1 MLKTKRPGGHDL
13 APQSPDAGD
22 LALRPPD
29 AGDLALQPP
38 AVRDLSPQP
47 TDVVLRVLIRPLC
60 PGPVN
65 RSVRALDHRL
75 VAPEVPALQH
85 RLLAPV
91 DKLPHLPELV
101 PGGLLLL
108 HDDGDVLPPP
118 DDEWATRKG
127 TFFVVASVSLTRMA
141 RGSRHTTFPE
151 PFLVPTLAATRH
163 WRCLPP
169 GLKLPC
175 QPTWNRFSSRQNT
188 SQADVSVKSGPDH
201 QSTQQPCIHQELSSD
216 SKPRSFT
223 FYVLYPF
230 QKLMLESIYDYF
242 TH

>member
-1 MLKTKRPGGHDL
+1 M
-13 APQSPDAGD
+13 
-22 LALRPPD
+22 
-29 AGDLALQPP
+29 
-38 AVRDLSPQP
+38 
-47 TDVVLRVLIRPLC
+47 RPLC
-60 PGPVN
+60 PAPVN
-65 RSVRALDHRL
+65 CSVRVLDHRL

-118 DDEWATRKG
+118 DDRWATRKG
-127 TFFVVASVSLTRMA
+127 TFFVVASVPLTRMA

-201 QSTQQPCIHQELSSD
+201 QWPLVTLTLAPSLLMSPRLLSGLQMGRLPVPGLQMRRPPVHGLQMAATYS
-216 SKPRSFT
+216 
-223 FYVLYPF
+223 
-230 QKLMLESIYDYF
+230 
-242 TH
+242 